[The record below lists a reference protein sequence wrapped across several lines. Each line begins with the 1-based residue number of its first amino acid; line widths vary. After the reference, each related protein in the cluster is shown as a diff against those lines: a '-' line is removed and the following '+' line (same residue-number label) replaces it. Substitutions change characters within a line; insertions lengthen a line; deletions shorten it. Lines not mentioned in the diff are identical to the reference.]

1 MHTTTITSHEGV
13 CTTPSI
19 KSALAVP
26 PSRHTAHTHTHQNR
40 RKTDKA
46 PRRPCPAKFE
56 QLCEACNCQNKT
68 KKKHTH
74 TQQPSIPSRK
84 SATNQTHPTH
94 TCETHKKKLSAEC
107 LVHVS
112 AHWLRAIAGA
122 GTPINA
128 AKSARPTE
136 PTESAVRIAR
146 NAIAKEKSMHFIIAV
161 N

>member
-26 PSRHTAHTHTHQNR
+26 PSRHTHTYTHQNR

-84 SATNQTHPTH
+84 SATNLPHPHLRNTQKKTIRQMSGTCVGALAPRNCRRRH
-94 TCETHKKKLSAEC
+94 TYQCGQICE
-107 LVHVS
+107 
-112 AHWLRAIAGA
+112 AHGA
-122 GTPINA
+122 HG
-128 AKSARPTE
+128 
-136 PTESAVRIAR
+136 VRGAHR
-146 NAIAKEKSMHFIIAV
+146 EKRDRQRKEYAFY
-161 N
+161 NCG